1 MTIND
6 LKTGMIVQVQLE
18 DDYDGYYVVYKNAI
32 SMYPSNR
39 SIPSENYLVGILGEE
54 VWSSAITNKPLST
67 NLQDTR
73 ITKVWIPEFP
83 YYTNQKAINALTKLE
98 PIWTRKQEVTEMTLE
113 QICEALGKNIK
124 IIKG

>member
-6 LKTGMIVQVQLE
+6 LKTGMIVQLK
-18 DDYDGYYVVYKNAI
+18 DDCDDYYVVYKDAI
-32 SMYPSNR
+32 PMYPSSRLSSN
-39 SIPSENYLVGILGEE
+39 SYLVSILGEE
-54 VWSSAITNKPLST
+54 VWASTITGVPLST

-73 ITKVWIPEFP
+73 IEKVWEPKYP
-83 YYTNQKAINALTKLE
+83 YYTGQKAIDALTKLE
-98 PIWTRKQEVTEMTLE
+98 PIWTKKEEPTEMTLE

>member
-6 LKTGMIVQVQLE
+6 LKTGMIVQLE
-18 DDYDGYYVVYKNAI
+18 DDYFVVYKDAVP
-32 SMYPSNR
+32 MYPSNKLV
-39 SIPSENYLVGILGEE
+39 SSESYLVGILGEE

-67 NLQDTR
+67 DLQDTR
-73 ITKVWIPEFP
+73 IAKVWIPDFP
-83 YYTNQKAINALTKLE
+83 YYTGQKAINAIKNKE
-98 PIWTRKQEVTEMTLE
+98 PIWTKKEEPTEMTLE